1 MIGAS
6 DTVILTGEALLSAVV
21 ILLLL
26 ILWSA
31 FRRNTSTILRKF
43 RVGFFVERDLMRPED
58 MPPDPPKEEWVHPPD
73 DPTLYEQT
81 QEASDGKE

>member
-6 DTVILTGEALLSAVV
+6 DTVILTGEALLAAVV

-58 MPPDPPKEEWVHPPD
+58 MPPKDEWVHPPD

-81 QEASDGKE
+81 QETKEE